1 MTRWKELGMTAEEYV
16 RSRWKTPV
24 MLRDSTTEDKGF
36 GLLLL
41 RDSTT
46 EDKGFG
52 LLLGSRGIW
61 PCTEDWSV
69 VWLAAAT
76 FIAEHEEAIRQK
88 REEIA
93 TMSEYAEASLSMA
106 ESGIENGDSFIAGV
120 GAKGL
125 YAECRILAVLEGQL
139 EGMLK
144 GWKG

>member
-1 MTRWKELGMTAEEYV
+1 MTRWEELGMTAEEYV
-16 RSRWKTPV
+16 RSRW
-24 MLRDSTTEDKGF
+24 DKAYKYISLIGKWFVRF
-36 GLLLL
+36 GPQALE
-41 RDSTT
+41 TW
-46 EDKGFG
+46 EF
-52 LLLGSRGIW
+52 
-61 PCTEDWSV
+61 
-69 VWLAAAT
+69 AAT
-76 FIAEHEEAIRQK
+76 YTAEHEEAIRQK

-125 YAECRILAVLEGQL
+125 YTECRILAVLEGQL